1 MSFYT
6 LWLIALGLSMDAFA
20 VSISKGLAMRSFRWK
35 QALSIA
41 FCFGFFQAFMPAIG
55 YLLGSQFNKLIQY
68 WDHWI
73 AFVLLSLIGMNMIR
87 EGFRDEDERS
97 VIEFISLKRL
107 FTLGVTTSID
117 ALAVGISFAFLN
129 VNIIEALWIIGL
141 TTLMLSFAGVKSGHF
156 LGRTF
161 KSKAEIFGG
170 LVLIVM
176 GVRILFE
183 HGVFVF

>member
-1 MSFYT
+1 MF
-6 LWLIALGLSMDAFA
+6 
-20 VSISKGLAMRSFRWK
+20 
-35 QALSIA
+35 
-41 FCFGFFQAFMPAIG
+41 
-55 YLLGSQFNKLIQY
+55 
-68 WDHWI
+68 
-73 AFVLLSLIGMNMIR
+73 LSLIGMNMIR

-107 FTLGVTTSID
+107 FTLGVATSID

-141 TTLMLSFAGVKSGHF
+141 TTLMLSFLGVKSGHF